1 LKSGHQEKNSTF
13 IRREENMSKPLVLVS
28 APVETRSGYG
38 NHSRDICRAL
48 IELDK
53 YDVMINAVPWG
64 RTSRNALEDNKHH
77 NEIKS
82 KIMPSGPELKLP
94 RQPDLH
100 LHLVIPNEFT
110 PIGKKNVGM
119 TAGIEASVP
128 SPQWVDGCN
137 RMDKVIFTSEFSNQV
152 FKNAEFT
159 KKDEKTGTEQAIKLN
174 VETDTL
180 FEGFDENYKTTSEFD
195 DEVNE
200 IFNQIDEDFCFL
212 YTGHWLQGGLG
223 QDRKDTGMLVKVFC
237 ETFKNTNNSPAL
249 ILKTSGHGFSI
260 IDRNDILDKI
270 KTIKESIRAD
280 TLPNV
285 YVIHGDFTD
294 NQMNQL
300 YNHSKVNAHIT
311 FTHGEGFGRPLLE
324 AAQSGKPII
333 ASNWSGHLDFLHGS
347 YCSLLPGSLVK
358 VPDGAYPKDYVFH
371 GEAQWFQVNYQVASQ
386 LLKDIYNNYKKY
398 KVKAQHLKVY
408 TQAFSYDKM
417 KERLDE
423 LLEPLLE
430 SIPKQVSL
438 KLPKLKKL
446 GVEDSDSE
454 VGKLKLPKIKKMSK

>member
-1 LKSGHQEKNSTF
+1 MN
-13 IRREENMSKPLVLVS
+13 KPLVLVS

-53 YDVMINAVPWG
+53 YDVKINAVPWG
-64 RTSRNALEDNKHH
+64 KTSRNALEDNKHH
-77 NEIKS
+77 NEIKNRIIS
-82 KIMPSGPELKLP
+82 GGPELQLP
-94 RQPDLH
+94 KQPDLH

-119 TAGIEASVP
+119 TAGIEASIP
-128 SPQWVDGCN
+128 SPQWVEGCN

-159 KKDEKTGTEQAIKLN
+159 KKDEKTGTEQPIKLK
-174 VETDTL
+174 VESDTL
-180 FEGFDENYKTTSEFD
+180 FEGFDENFKSTSDFD
-195 DEVNE
+195 DEVKE
-200 IFNQIDEDFCFL
+200 MFNQIDEDFCFL

-223 QDRKDTGMLVKVFC
+223 KDRKDTGMLVKVFC
-237 ETFKNTNNSPAL
+237 ETFKNTKNPPAL

-270 KTIKESIRAD
+270 ETIKDSISSD

-285 YVIHGDFTD
+285 YLIHGDFTD

-300 YNHSKVNAHIT
+300 YNHPKVKVHTT

-347 YCSLLPGSLVK
+347 YCSLIPGSLVK
-358 VPDGAYPKDYVFH
+358 VPNEAYPKDYIFE
-371 GEAQWFQVNYQVASQ
+371 GESQWFQVNYQVASQ
-386 LLKDIYNNYKKY
+386 ILKDIYNNYKKY

-408 TQAFSYDKM
+408 TQAFSFEKM
-417 KERLDE
+417 KEKLEE
-423 LLEPLLE
+423 LLTPLLD
-430 SIPKQVSL
+430 SVPKQVSL
-438 KLPKLKKL
+438 NLPKLQKIDEGK
-446 GVEDSDSE
+446 GSSSEPE
-454 VGKLKLPKIKKMSK
+454 VGKLKLPKLKKMSK